1 MAFMPLVIAGGMA
14 QAYNEDV
21 ASKKE
26 QIRAIN
32 QVKTKYLLE
41 TGMAKLEA
49 RRSAVKASRA
59 RISTA
64 TSFGFDK
71 RAAAVLESSGELT
84 SVVAK
89 LEKLRSSDQE
99 GRGISKP
106 GIKKMSEAILANVS
120 EENLAKAVN
129 YAFDSGAVANFDSEA
144 LIDVIFS
151 TEDGSLEKG
160 FEMVADIPTG
170 SGAPGIGSLNLQL
183 QGLGKLEP
191 GKAAEAR
198 KLIESRIAPLLGA
211 KMTPEGWTTGGDD
224 ASLGLIVEKALDFY
238 TQRRADP
245 MLDGDLTTVTQEI
258 SDAIQVITSTGGTAA
273 QLTQYDFGSSP
284 TVFLKTLP
292 ENPSGLRPVEE
303 QVIVLPKTDAELL
316 SEEAKGDFLPPE
328 SIIKK
333 NMLPQ

>member
-14 QAYNEDV
+14 QAYSEDV

-129 YAFDSGAVANFDSEA
+129 YAFDSGAVSNFDSEA

-170 SGAPGIGSLNLQL
+170 SGAPSIGSLNLQL

-191 GKAAEAR
+191 AKAIEAR
-198 KLIESRIAPLLGA
+198 NLIESRIVRLLGA
-211 KMTPEGWTTGGDD
+211 TVVEGGWVAEGSEVDVNQ
-224 ASLGLIVEKALDFY
+224 IVENAFKYY
-238 TQRRADP
+238 TYKRSDP
-245 MLDGDLTTVTQEI
+245 MLDGDLTTVTEEI
-258 SDAIQVITSTGGTAA
+258 SSAISTITSTGGAVSD
-273 QLTQYDFGSSP
+273 LTKYEFGSSP
-284 TVFLKTLP
+284 TVFLDSLP
-292 ENPSGLRPVEE
+292 PPPANVDKPVELLTPEE
-303 QVIVLPKTDAELL
+303 QLL
-316 SEEAKGDFLPPE
+316 KESEKKYNSWEEDL
-328 SIIKK
+328 IKE
-333 NMLPQ
+333 NMLPK